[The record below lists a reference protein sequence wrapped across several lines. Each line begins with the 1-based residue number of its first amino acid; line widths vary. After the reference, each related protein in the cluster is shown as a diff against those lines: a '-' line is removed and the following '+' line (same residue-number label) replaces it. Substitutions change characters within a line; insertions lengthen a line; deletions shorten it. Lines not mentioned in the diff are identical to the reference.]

1 MYHDML
7 VLLLV
12 EALPCLLM
20 LKALLGEA
28 LTVKESWGPV
38 PQACMDICISK
49 FRSSLSGLVSPS
61 SLVKKGRSWDMGHTG
76 YTFSSS
82 EAAVL

>member
-1 MYHDML
+1 ML

-28 LTVKESWGPV
+28 LTVKESWGAV